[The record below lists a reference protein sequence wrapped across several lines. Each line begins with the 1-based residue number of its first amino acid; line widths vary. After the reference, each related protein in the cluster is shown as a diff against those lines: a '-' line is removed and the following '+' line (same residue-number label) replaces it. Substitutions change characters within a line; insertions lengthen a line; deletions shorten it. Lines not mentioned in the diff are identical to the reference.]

1 MIYKGDIPPPSSEW
15 SFPYNKVTISN
26 LVLSEI
32 DTLSKYRYSGWRAMS
47 HMSQVTHVSRMNDVP
62 HERWGQTCLVPKS
75 QTKWNKLYKKILWKW
90 YLNQLMILI
99 LILFFQALLQY
110 LVSPISSISNIAS
123 PISRFSNISQL
134 RYLVSPISR
143 ISNISYLQY
152 LESPGLQSLILNL

>member
-26 LVLSEI
+26 LVLPEI

-75 QTKWNKLYKKILWKW
+75 QTKWNKLSNISY
-90 YLNQLMILI
+90 
-99 LILFFQALLQY
+99 LQY
-110 LVSPISSISNIAS
+110 QVSPISSS
-123 PISRFSNISQL
+123 
-134 RYLVSPISR
+134 
-143 ISNISYLQY
+143 SNISYLQY
-152 LESPGLQSLILNL
+152 LVTPISHISHIWNLQVSNLWYLISNT

>member
-75 QTKWNKLYKKILWKW
+75 QTKWNKLSNISY
-90 YLNQLMILI
+90 
-99 LILFFQALLQY
+99 LQY
-110 LVSPISSISNIAS
+110 QVSPISSS
-123 PISRFSNISQL
+123 
-134 RYLVSPISR
+134 
-143 ISNISYLQY
+143 SNISYLQY
-152 LESPGLQSLILNL
+152 LVTPISHISHIWNLQVSNLWYSISNT

>member
-75 QTKWNKLYKKILWKW
+75 QTKWNKLYKNFMK
-90 YLNQLMILI
+90 MILEPANNTNTNPF
-99 LILFFQALLQY
+99 L
-110 LVSPISSISNIAS
+110 SGT
-123 PISRFSNISQL
+123 
-134 RYLVSPISR
+134 SPISR

-152 LESPGLQSLILNL
+152 LISPISGISRSPISDT